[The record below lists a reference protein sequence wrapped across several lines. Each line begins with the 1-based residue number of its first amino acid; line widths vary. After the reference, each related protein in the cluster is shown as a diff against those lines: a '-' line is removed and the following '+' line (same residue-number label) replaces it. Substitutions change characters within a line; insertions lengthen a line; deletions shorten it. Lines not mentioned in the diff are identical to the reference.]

1 MPRYKH
7 HFGYLITESTSL
19 SCSVFNLSFFIFS
32 SVFALSS
39 ILKFCVRVF
48 RIYYNIFCRF
58 TIIIR
63 HYFKFSFNTF
73 LLYLLPPLYS
83 APFSPY
89 IKTEIL
95 SVTKISLFFLLLYYT
110 LSYIFIQ
117 RSVGG
122 AGAVVLPFFIHSER
136 VPRGGA
142 VNIFLVYVVHTYGDS
157 QHRTHCD

>member
-7 HFGYLITESTSL
+7 HFGYLITESTSR
-19 SCSVFNLSFFIFS
+19 SCSVFNLSFFSFS

-73 LLYLLPPLYS
+73 LLYLLPILYS

-89 IKTEIL
+89 IKREIL
-95 SVTKISLFFLLLYYT
+95 SVTKISLFFYCYINFILYFYTTGRRRRKRGSPALLYPFRTRSTRRGDKCLSRLRCAYT
-110 LSYIFIQ
+110 PVF
-117 RSVGG
+117 
-122 AGAVVLPFFIHSER
+122 SE
-136 VPRGGA
+136 
-142 VNIFLVYVVHTYGDS
+142 
-157 QHRTHCD
+157 

>member
-1 MPRYKH
+1 MIRSQQEQCRHKQTKSPSMPRYKH
-7 HFGYLITESTSL
+7 HFGYLITESTSR

-39 ILKFCVRVF
+39 ILKFCVRIF

-73 LLYLLPPLYS
+73 LLYLLPTLYS

-95 SVTKISLFFLLLYYT
+95 SVTKISLFFYCYIICYLMFLY
-110 LSYIFIQ
+110 S
-117 RSVGG
+117 G
-122 AGAVVLPFFIHSER
+122 P
-136 VPRGGA
+136 
-142 VNIFLVYVVHTYGDS
+142 
-157 QHRTHCD
+157 

>member
-7 HFGYLITESTSL
+7 HFGYLITESTSR

-73 LLYLLPPLYS
+73 LLYLLPTLYS

-89 IKTEIL
+89 IKQRYFPL
-95 SVTKISLFFLLLYYT
+95 RKYLCFLLLYYM

-117 RSVGG
+117 RTVSG
-122 AGAVVLPFFIHSER
+122 AGAVVLPFFVHSER

-142 VNIFLVYVVHTYGDS
+142 INVFLVYVVHTYGDS
-157 QHRTHCD
+157 QHRAHCD

>member
-1 MPRYKH
+1 MIRSQQEQCRHKQTKSPPMPRYKH

-63 HYFKFSFNTF
+63 YYFNFSFNTF
-73 LLYLLPPLYS
+73 LLYLLPTLYS

-89 IKTEIL
+89 IKQRYFPL
-95 SVTKISLFFLLLYYT
+95 RKYLCFFYC
-110 LSYIFIQ
+110 YII
-117 RSVGG
+117 RY
-122 AGAVVLPFFIHSER
+122 L
-136 VPRGGA
+136 
-142 VNIFLVYVVHTYGDS
+142 IFLYNGP
-157 QHRTHCD
+157 